1 MANIDLIRIGV
12 CSVTYKSAD
21 LGHTK
26 GGVTISYEPNIV
38 DVGVDQY
45 GSTPVDK
52 ILAGEKA
59 QIKVRLAEQTA
70 ANLNVAMPGTE
81 KETGAQGTKVE
92 VGANAGK
99 SLRALGGELVLHP
112 IDKSAGDLSEDWT
125 FYKVVAVDTVELNYA
140 VEDQRI
146 IEVTF
151 EALVDETKSVGN
163 RLGHYGVASI
173 S

>member
-38 DVGVDQY
+38 DIGVDQY

-59 QIKVRLAEQTA
+59 QVKVRLAEQTA
-70 ANLNVAMPGTE
+70 ANLNIAMPATE
-81 KETGAQGTKVE
+81 KETGGSGTKVE
-92 VGANAGK
+92 MGANAGK
-99 SLRALGGELVLHP
+99 SLRDQSGELTLHP
-112 IDKSAGDLSEDWT
+112 IDLNDTTEDWV
-125 FYKVVAVDTVELNYA
+125 FYKAVAVDTVELDYM

-151 EALVDETKSVGN
+151 EALVDESKSVGN
-163 RLGHYGVASI
+163 RLGHYGVPSI